1 MPFKLQVA
9 TERRPKVV
17 AAALRER
24 SFNWFLFFFPF
35 NSTEYVKVKI
45 VYLILKLGLLF
56 GQDEGHFILEL
67 FTN

>member
-9 TERRPKVV
+9 TERRPKV
-17 AAALRER
+17 AAPLPYASAVLTGFSFR
-24 SFNWFLFFFPF
+24 S
-35 NSTEYVKVKI
+35 NSRICKSK